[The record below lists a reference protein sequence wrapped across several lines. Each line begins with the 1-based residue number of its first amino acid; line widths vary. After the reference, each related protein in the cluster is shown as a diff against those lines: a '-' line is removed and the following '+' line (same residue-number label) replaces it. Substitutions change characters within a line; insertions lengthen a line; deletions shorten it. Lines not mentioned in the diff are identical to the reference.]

1 MSNARVTRNQ
11 RGSLPRRRDI
21 EGDAIDN
28 LYAQHPAGKNAP
40 EERHKARLTVV
51 WLAED
56 ADDAR
61 DLLDKL
67 GLL

>member
-28 LYAQHPAGKNAP
+28 LYAQHPAGKATP
-40 EERHKARLTVV
+40 
-51 WLAED
+51 
-56 ADDAR
+56 
-61 DLLDKL
+61 
-67 GLL
+67 

>member
-1 MSNARVTRNQ
+1 MTRRTHQRLDHSVPSPTQGVRPQISDGFLLTPNSN
-11 RGSLPRRRDI
+11 P
-21 EGDAIDN
+21 
-28 LYAQHPAGKNAP
+28 P
-40 EERHKARLTVV
+40 EAEHKARLTVV

-61 DLLDKL
+61 TLLDAL

>member
-1 MSNARVTRNQ
+1 MSRAAHVRIDHTARDPKP
-11 RGSLPRRRDI
+11 SPRHQ
-21 EGDAIDN
+21 IDSDFV
-28 LYAQHPAGKNAP
+28 LHPNPP
-40 EERHKARLTVV
+40 EAERKARLTVV